1 MHKHQKLSIFNF
13 KLTDIDEES
22 SMQDRF
28 CLLWFILNCFLTYE
42 CVMYLNFYLFACREN
57 NCNRKS
63 SKDPWLSFKKNC
75 LIWRIKLECDTS
87 YAFSAQQIF
96 CLLVE
101 IPKNWSMN
109 LATYTCILQ
118 IYCFCSPGLSCD
130 KVLCYVYI
138 FLFNNSSLF

>member
-28 CLLWFILNCFLTYE
+28 CFLWFILNCFLTYE

-63 SKDPWLSFKKNC
+63 SKDPWLSFKKKNC

-109 LATYTCILQ
+109 LATYMYFADLLFLLSRAILWQ
-118 IYCFCSPGLSCD
+118 GAL
-130 KVLCYVYI
+130 LCVH
-138 FLFNNSSLF
+138 FLI